1 MIIPTVSKMI
11 PLFINFLAA
20 LAPSIW
26 VILAGV
32 AGVSVG
38 AYGTY
43 RVSQK
48 KAKPPLGARKRRPA
62 ARKPRISRLK

>member
-1 MIIPTVSKMI
+1 MTIPAVSKMI

-38 AYGTY
+38 AFGTY
-43 RVSQK
+43 RFSQK
-48 KAKPPLGARKRRPA
+48 KAKSPVAARQRRHA